1 MFDQENCIFYINEE
15 ICEKNIDK
23 IKEKDFENLPH
34 FCCTCCNDKKIL
46 EENEEIKIET
56 REQYTLKREN
66 GKLIKK

>member
-34 FCCTCCNDKKIL
+34 FCCACCNDKKIL
-46 EENEEIKIET
+46 KENEEIKIEI
-56 REQYTLKREN
+56 RERYTLKREN